1 MFKTIEGGVKGRLNN
16 VKKNCTIGIGR
27 LPLAHHIES
36 LATISPLLTDTC
48 LLLWFLTNSKSNIQV
63 KHKKYC
69 EPSPLSLKDA
79 VNTVM
84 I

>member
-1 MFKTIEGGVKGRLNN
+1 ML
-16 VKKNCTIGIGR
+16 KKNCTIGIGR

-63 KHKKYC
+63 QHKKYY